1 VEVLTV
7 LQGDLG
13 VVRDDFVFPWPLQ
26 EENITQGD
34 ASQVLQVLARL
45 DMVFQLVPLL
55 VYEDVYGMAFGVM
68 MLVVVVFVML
78 IFRVHGTAPMFGY
91 VRRNIR

>member
-26 EENITQGD
+26 EENVAQGD

-45 DMVFQLVPLL
+45 DMVL
-55 VYEDVYGMAFGVM
+55 
-68 MLVVVVFVML
+68 
-78 IFRVHGTAPMFGY
+78 
-91 VRRNIR
+91 